1 MFTSK
6 TKKRSAKI
14 PTKARL
20 RNIALYYLER
30 FESSES
36 NLYDVLKRRVDKY
49 VFENKEYNPEQAY
62 QWIREIIDECSKQN
76 FVNDERFAS
85 FRVKSY
91 LKAGKSRCYIEQ
103 KLKQKGISKDIIS
116 KIFDEIDY
124 SEFDTALDFAR
135 RKKICAFRKD
145 YESRIAN
152 RQKDLATLVR
162 SGFSYDIAK
171 DILNMD
177 ND

>member
-85 FRVKSY
+85 FRVNSY